1 MTRGVVLQG
10 GSGERHQRGDARSIH
25 GPVEQFESLSWSRSR
40 YLQVLLM
47 QRPLHALLLL
57 TTLILAA
64 TPSAAQPAIAPVVTV
79 EVGDYAFTRL
89 PSSIPAGWT
98 RLRLVNRGTVLHHM
112 QLNKL
117 AEGRG
122 VPDMLREFK
131 PGSPLPVWMTGSGG
145 PSAAW
150 AGQTIEMLVHLEP
163 GSYGVICWV
172 PAADHQL
179 HLQKGM
185 IGQLTVV
192 ARTAPDPVPAPR
204 PTITIAAVDYGWTMS
219 APVTR
224 GRHLIRFENRGPQPH
239 ELVIVRL
246 AEGKTMVD
254 AKNWAERG
262 QTGASPG
269 AMLSGVA
276 ALSPGRT
283 AFVTNDFTAGRYALL
298 CFVPDQRDRIGHPH
312 VHYGMMKEFTV
323 Q

>member
-1 MTRGVVLQG
+1 MHR
-10 GSGERHQRGDARSIH
+10 RHRRLH
-25 GPVEQFESLSWSRSR
+25 CL
-40 YLQVLLM
+40 VLLTA
-47 QRPLHALLLL
+47 AL
-57 TTLILAA
+57 ASA
-64 TPSAAQPAIAPVVTV
+64 RVDAQPSAAPVVTV
-79 EVGDYAFTRL
+79 EVGDYAFTKL

-98 RLRLVNRGTVLHHM
+98 RVRLVNRGRALHHM

-117 AEGRG
+117 TDGRG

-131 PGSPLPVWMTGSGG
+131 PGAPLPAWMTGAGG

-150 AGQTIEMLVHLEP
+150 AGQTIEMLMNLEP
-163 GSYGVICWV
+163 GTYGVICWV

-179 HLQKGM
+179 HVQKGM
-185 IGQLTVV
+185 IGRLTVV
-192 ARTAPDPVPAPR
+192 PRTTPDPVPAPR
-204 PTITIAAVDYGWTMS
+204 PTITIAAMDYNWTIS

-224 GRHLIRFENRGPQPH
+224 GRQVIRFENRGPQPH

-246 AEGKTMVD
+246 AEGRTMVD
-254 AKNWAERG
+254 AKDWAERG

-269 AMLSGVA
+269 VMLSGVA

-298 CFVPDQRDRIGHPH
+298 CFVPDQKDRVGHPH

-323 Q
+323 K